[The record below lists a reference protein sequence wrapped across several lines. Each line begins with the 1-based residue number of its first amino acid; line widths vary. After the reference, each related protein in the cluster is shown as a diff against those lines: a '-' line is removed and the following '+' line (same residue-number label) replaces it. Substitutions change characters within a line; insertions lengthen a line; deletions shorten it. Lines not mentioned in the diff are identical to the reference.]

1 MFFFPRC
8 CPLILDGSCAKPE
21 VNCILNNCLVQVL
34 PTMEMMTPPNGNGKL
49 AIPSNCQGSLSPHT
63 LEQFEQMAKF
73 HEKQT
78 PAKFDK
84 KQQLEKLRAE
94 YLKKKQKQTDK

>member
-1 MFFFPRC
+1 MGKYQ
-8 CPLILDGSCAKPE
+8 LDTKS
-21 VNCILNNCLVQVL
+21 QVAV
-34 PTMEMMTPPNGNGKL
+34 T
-49 AIPSNCQGSLSPHT
+49 
-63 LEQFEQMAKF
+63 KF

-84 KQQLEKLRAE
+84 KQQLEKMRAE

>member
-1 MFFFPRC
+1 MNRFSLKTRKVGEQSGKISIG
-8 CPLILDGSCAKPE
+8 LQRSGSCD
-21 VNCILNNCLVQVL
+21 
-34 PTMEMMTPPNGNGKL
+34 
-49 AIPSNCQGSLSPHT
+49 
-63 LEQFEQMAKF
+63 KF

-84 KQQLEKLRAE
+84 KQQLENMRAE

>member
-1 MFFFPRC
+1 MGKYQ
-8 CPLILDGSCAKPE
+8 LDTK
-21 VNCILNNCLVQVL
+21 
-34 PTMEMMTPPNGNGKL
+34 GKV
-49 AIPSNCQGSLSPHT
+49 AVT
-63 LEQFEQMAKF
+63 KF

-78 PAKFDK
+78 PDKFDK

>member
-1 MFFFPRC
+1 MNKVGKYQ
-8 CPLILDGSCAKPE
+8 LDYKG
-21 VNCILNNCLVQVL
+21 QVAV
-34 PTMEMMTPPNGNGKL
+34 T
-49 AIPSNCQGSLSPHT
+49 
-63 LEQFEQMAKF
+63 KF

-84 KQQLEKLRAE
+84 KKQLEKIRAE